1 MRIHA
6 LLLICFLG
14 SFSAHC
20 QLSVGAHPD
29 SKVRGS
35 YLYLNNEIYTETR
48 SNLQKIQPFS
58 FPQTEDESVL
68 LLTTKDKR
76 NLLVFGRTPW
86 GKWIQVYTIQDL
98 PTIDEI
104 TVIRESAT
112 GFFINE
118 KRLNGDTNSTVTGSS
133 IP

>member
-1 MRIHA
+1 
-6 LLLICFLG
+6 
-14 SFSAHC
+14 
-20 QLSVGAHPD
+20 
-29 SKVRGS
+29 VRGS
-35 YLYLNNEIYTETR
+35 YLYLNNVIYTETR